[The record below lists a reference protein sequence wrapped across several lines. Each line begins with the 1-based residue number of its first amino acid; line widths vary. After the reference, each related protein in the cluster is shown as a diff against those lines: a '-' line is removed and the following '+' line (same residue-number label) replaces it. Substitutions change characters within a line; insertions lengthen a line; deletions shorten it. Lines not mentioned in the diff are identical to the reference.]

1 LNHISPEGDTNDRDI
16 DHLSFDLHYLNAIK
30 RLPRQMNLFQKEHIQ
45 NHDLNYFAIW
55 EPALLR
61 ESQDDVDG
69 GGDSLL
75 YDIT

>member
-1 LNHISPEGDTNDRDI
+1 MYLDVYTCIYRIMTFCGSIVI
-16 DHLSFDLHYLNAIK
+16 DCDSIRSYRFNYHLAD
-30 RLPRQMNLFQKEHIQ
+30 
-45 NHDLNYFAIW
+45 W